1 LQATQNRINMKAE
14 AINKL
19 DLLSAVQDIQI
30 DIACLLDESLQDE
43 ITEGLLKVQRKS
55 DILEDELKAKIEEQI
70 NILIQLGAKRI

>member
-1 LQATQNRINMKAE
+1 MKE
-14 AINKL
+14 KAINKL
-19 DLLSAVQDIQI
+19 DLLSAVQDIQM

-70 NILIQLGAKRI
+70 NILIELGAKRI

>member
-1 LQATQNRINMKAE
+1 MKAE

-19 DLLSAVQDIQI
+19 DLLSAVQDIQM
-30 DIACLLDESLQDE
+30 DIACLLDESLQDK